1 MNKSKISGDT
11 KIVMGSPI
19 PKDNDIDI
27 PPKSAG
33 EKVIEEGEIVLNLE
47 SNTKELLDQ
56 LNASKDNKER

>member
-1 MNKSKISGDT
+1 MDKSKVSGDS

-19 PKDNDIDI
+19 PKEDSIDI

-47 SNTKELLDQ
+47 NNNKELLDKLEAQ
-56 LNASKDNKER
+56 KGIEH